1 MGIMRMTHGR
11 RQAHLIAWLLFGGA
25 ALSAIQTQAATVDEA
40 TKAQLK
46 AATQYYDRGVEA
58 MDADKFAEAL
68 KQFQQS
74 YDTVNSPNSHMM
86 VGRALVK
93 LGRLPEAYRELTH
106 TIQQASRLGVPQK
119 KYKKTVEAAQKEI
132 DEIKD
137 KLAFVTL
144 RQAARVQIQG
154 QSVAPSNWPEP
165 QPVVPGYVLVEVRF
179 ADGRQLT
186 KQLTLKAGETSEVAV
201 ETPPLPNIATTEV
214 GPSPVPSRA
223 APVRDSAAPGMSRKT
238 LGYIFGTV
246 GIVGVG
252 AFVGF
257 GLVGASSYG
266 NSKSS
271 CTALGCPESS
281 VNNEG
286 SKGLMKGIGYTGLG
300 LGVLGLGAGAL
311 LVLSGDP
318 KSTATTSLRIEPSAI
333 RLEHHF

>member
-1 MGIMRMTHGR
+1 MTHDR
-11 RQAHLIAWLLFGGA
+11 RLAHLSTWLLFGALG
-25 ALSAIQTQAATVDEA
+25 LSAVQARAASVDEA

-106 TIQQASRLGVPQK
+106 TIQQATRLGVPQK

-132 DEIKD
+132 DDIKG

-154 QSVAPSNWPEP
+154 QSVAPSSWPDP
-165 QPVVPGYVLVEVRF
+165 QPVVPGIILVEVRF

-201 ETPPLPNIATTEV
+201 ETPPLPNMTTKAV
-214 GPSPVPSRA
+214 GASPAASQA
-223 APVRDSAAPGMSRKT
+223 APVRDSSAPGMSRKT

-266 NSKSS
+266 NSKSN

-300 LGVLGLGAGAL
+300 IGILGLGAGTWL
-311 LVLSGDP
+311 ILSKDP
-318 KSTATTSLRIEPSAI
+318 KSTTTTSLRIEPNAV
-333 RLEHHF
+333 RLEHYF

>member
-1 MGIMRMTHGR
+1 MTYER
-11 RQAHLIAWLLFGGA
+11 RLAHHIARLLFGGA
-25 ALSAIQTQAATVDEA
+25 LLSAIQAHAASVDEA
-40 TKAQLK
+40 TKAQIK

-74 YDTVNSPNSHMM
+74 YDTVNSPNSHLM

-106 TIQQASRLGVPQK
+106 TVEQASRLGVPQK

-132 DEIKD
+132 DEIKG

-165 QPVVPGYVLVEVRF
+165 QPVVPGNVLVEVRF

-201 ETPPLPNIATTEV
+201 ESPPAPILTTAQV
-214 GPSPVPSRA
+214 GSSPVVAQA
-223 APVRDSAAPGMSRKT
+223 APVRDSSASGMSHQT

-246 GIVGVG
+246 GLVGVG
-252 AFVGF
+252 TFVGF

-266 NSKSS
+266 NSKSN
-271 CTALGCPESS
+271 CTAQGCPESS

-286 SKGLMKGIGYTGLG
+286 SKGLMMGIGYTGLG
-300 LGVLGLGAGAL
+300 IGIVGLGAGTWL
-311 LVLSGDP
+311 ILSGDP
-318 KSTATTSLRIEPSAI
+318 KSTATTSLRIGPGGFQL
-333 RLEHHF
+333 RHYF